1 MILIYTNKIT
11 NRIKYTF
18 NLIFRELLN
27 VDIELTSNKEDF
39 IAFEGIKFS
48 YAKQPLDNELFF
60 AAGNLLFERGITN
73 IELSFIEFEGMPA
86 FFPVYLKE
94 SVMPFDPFAA
104 SFYLISRYEEYLP
117 YRKDEYGRFHAKES
131 IAYKKG
137 FLQKPL
143 VNIWAIK
150 IGKIIKE
157 KYPSI
162 SFPGKKYKFVPTI
175 DIDAAWAYRQKRIVQ
190 DNWRLF

>member
-73 IELSFIEFEGMPA
+73 IELSFIEFEGTPA
-86 FFPVYLKE
+86 FVPVYLKE
-94 SVMPFDPFAA
+94 SVMPFEPFAA
-104 SFYLISRYEEYLP
+104 SFYLISRYE
-117 YRKDEYGRFHAKES
+117 
-131 IAYKKG
+131 
-137 FLQKPL
+137 
-143 VNIWAIK
+143 
-150 IGKIIKE
+150 
-157 KYPSI
+157 
-162 SFPGKKYKFVPTI
+162 
-175 DIDAAWAYRQKRIVQ
+175 
-190 DNWRLF
+190 